1 MDEQMSVWS
10 YDLNGYVDVQIFKE
24 VDRWVEGWVDGGR
37 WMDGWKS
44 EWVGLRNGWTGR
56 WLNGW

>member
-1 MDEQMSVWS
+1 M
-10 YDLNGYVDVQIFKE
+10 
-24 VDRWVEGWVDGGR
+24 EGWVDGGR

-56 WLNGW
+56 WLNGWLSRQLSLV